1 MALMHVYTSYISR
14 GPIFKTKCICT
25 AAVSLHIS
33 PTGSSAVD
41 FSRTLVVLTAK
52 GPERPRKLKTFE
64 NIEKRWKHWQ
74 KLKQLETV
82 GKLEKKASFFVLLCV
97 SALFVF
103 RFSAVSNRFN
113 IFQLF
118 QFVQLFL
125 FLSRFLKS
133 QGRPW
138 TGTHPQHQ
146 DGCRGSISRWVGSCT
161 PSRLWHLLDCDTTLT
176 VTPH

>member
-1 MALMHVYTSYISR
+1 MHFYTSYIFR
-14 GPIFKTKCICT
+14 GPIFKTKRICT
-25 AAVSLHIS
+25 AAVSLQIS
-33 PTGSSAVD
+33 PTCSSAVD
-41 FSRTLVVLTAK
+41 FVRTLSCSPWRVQR
-52 GPERPRKLKTFE
+52 GPENLKHLKTLKNVE
-64 NIEKRWKHWQ
+64 NIDKSWSN
-74 KLKQLETV
+74 LKQSENL
-82 GKLEKKASFFVLLCV
+82 KKGFLFVLLCV

-103 RFSAVSNRFN
+103 LFSAVSNRFN

-125 FLSRFLKS
+125 LLSRFLKS

-146 DGCRGSISRWVGSCT
+146 DGCRGSISRWAGSCT